1 MRPATFFWAVPL
13 FVLLQASYAQVG
25 PDVPCS
31 EVHAIARI
39 SRATSLAEL
48 DKAKQNS
55 GGSYRTQIV
64 LSARSFE
71 LQPGSRDAAVSLLN
85 RLPQDDAQHA
95 TLMTLGDS
103 LCDKESVV
111 EMKSLSRLGERLPRD
126 LAKAVLLVPDKL
138 PGYVAYAS
146 TSVRDPHSDY
156 AVQMQ
161 AVCRAKHSEFVK
173 AVEALPSDQR
183 DWFSKHVLNPEDCHA
198 LALPEAE

>member
-1 MRPATFFWAVPL
+1 MRPATCFWVVPL
-13 FVLLQASYAQVG
+13 FLLLQASHAQDG

-31 EVHAIARI
+31 EVHAMARI

-161 AVCRAKHSEFVK
+161 TVCRGKHAEFVK
-173 AVEALPSDQR
+173 TVEGLPTDQR
-183 DWFSKHVLNPEDCHA
+183 DWFVKHVLNPDGCHA